1 MIKKILLCVAAFI
14 AAACLVSCADIFSGS
29 GQDGVTVTIPAFSRA
44 SNASRAASTDSTHS
58 GWNVYAYL
66 ISKDADSSVLKA
78 ISSFQLE
85 HCLDVMKEVAANPG
99 ILQAVSYKGVDF
111 SHDVPVKFQR
121 VKPGTE
127 YFVLLAITYELP
139 TNKEEVIVFSG
150 MSPQNALGGD
160 SSTGTASFLHIAACH
175 TAQSGVNEVALS
187 LKKNECSSVI
197 FVSKDGSA
205 DESQSTPSKPCAF
218 PSLSSGT
225 HVIILTEDVTCSS
238 LDITNFSATIM
249 SLPGKACTLTV
260 KSRDGNLEKLD
271 IGQSGI
277 LALVDVT
284 LVASKGEVNKNGV
297 LGVGGAV
304 RIVLRSEHEVYIGL
318 KGNATTFCYSN
329 VFLVSP
335 PELAAGK
342 KICTIKMPEPKQE
355 CTLSNYFKFDDPAA
369 YFDIIYSSS
378 VTSD

>member
-14 AAACLVSCADIFSGS
+14 AAACLVSCADIFNGS

-66 ISKDADSSVLKA
+66 ISKDADSTVLGA
-78 ISSFQLE
+78 VSSFQNKYHLSA
-85 HCLDVMKEVAANPG
+85 MKEVAANPG

-139 TNKEEVIVFSG
+139 TNLDAKEEVVVFSG

-160 SSTGTASFLHIAACH
+160 STGAAFSPRIAACH

-187 LKKNECSSVI
+187 LKKNNDTSVY

-205 DESQSTPSKPCAF
+205 EPSQSTPSKPCAF
-218 PSLSSGT
+218 PLLSSGT
-225 HVIILTEDVTCSS
+225 YVIILTEDVTCSS
-238 LDITNFSATIM
+238 LDIANFSATIM
-249 SLPGKACTLTV
+249 SLPGKACMLTL
-260 KSRDGNLEKLD
+260 KDDKDSFKELD
-271 IGQSGI
+271 ICQSGT

-284 LVASKGEVNKNGV
+284 LVAKGGIVRAYGA
-297 LGVGGAV
+297 LAVGGAV
-304 RIVLRSEHEVYIGL
+304 RIVLHDEKAYIDL
-318 KGNATTFCYSN
+318 EENSN

-342 KICTIKMPEPKQE
+342 KICTIKMLKPKQE
-355 CTLSNYFKFDDPAA
+355 CTLSNYFKGFDDPAA
-369 YFDIIYSSS
+369 YFNIEYSSGP
-378 VTSD
+378 TSD